1 MERTTGTIEILDPTA
16 EDVPEELGLSEVLP
30 DLRGKVVGILENR
43 KYHADTFLAELQEV
57 LLKDYGV
64 AKVVCMLLPSKLL
77 PSSIWYRY
85 PSSFANTIVLFNS
98 FIFSLFF

>member
-43 KYHADTFLAELQEV
+43 KYHADTFLAELQEI
-57 LLKDYGV
+57 LLKDYGA
-64 AKVVCMLLPSKLL
+64 AKVVYETKFTYSAPCAES
-77 PSSIWYRY
+77 
-85 PSSFANTIVLFNS
+85 TIENLAKDCDAV
-98 FIFSLFF
+98 IHAIAD

>member
-43 KYHADTFLAELQEV
+43 KYHADTFLAELQEI
-57 LLKDYGV
+57 LLKDYGA
-64 AKVVCMLLPSKLL
+64 AKVVYETKFTYSAPC
-77 PSSIWYRY
+77 
-85 PSSFANTIVLFNS
+85 AEDTIENLAKDCHVV
-98 FIFSLFF
+98 IHAIAE

>member
-43 KYHADTFLAELQEV
+43 KYHADTFLAELQEI
-57 LLKDYGV
+57 LLKDYGA
-64 AKVVCMLLPSKLL
+64 AKVVYETKFTYSAPC
-77 PSSIWYRY
+77 
-85 PSSFANTIVLFNS
+85 AEETIETLAKDCDVV
-98 FIFSLFF
+98 IHAIAD